1 MKGKNLKSQVGS
13 IDHFSGERFRTVDN
27 IIRKCH
33 MISDMF
39 KPFVETLVHD
49 LTKEGFPIIAIFNP
63 QISGRK
69 VGTTTKVFGSIDN
82 MDDMPNQVL
91 TYEEVK
97 PNGVKTRT
105 STMVY
110 RDKDG
115 VPFCAF
121 TINFD
126 TSYIEQ
132 TVKNLMQFID
142 FEAPKEVSS
151 KERKHF
157 LAKRE
162 DIKNEILKSMIYL
175 GVSPQNTS
183 KKDKRAIVAQLY
195 KGGHFNK
202 RGIVSILSEELSL
215 TRATIYKYVKIAQ
228 ESIDSNKR

>member
-1 MKGKNLKSQVGS
+1 MAGKNMKSQVGS
-13 IDHFSGERFRTVDN
+13 IDHFSGERLRT
-27 IIRKCH
+27 IEGLIRQSN

-39 KPFVETLVHD
+39 APFVETLIHD
-49 LTKEGFPIIAIFNP
+49 LTKEGFPVLAIFNP

-69 VGTTTKVFGSIDN
+69 VGSATKVFGSIDN
-82 MDDMPNQVL
+82 MEDMPSQVL
-91 TYEEVK
+91 TYQEVK

-105 STMVY
+105 SSMVY

-115 VPFCAF
+115 IPFCALS
-121 TINFD
+121 INFD

-132 TVKNLMQFID
+132 TVKNLMHFID

-162 DIKNEILKSMIYL
+162 DIKNEILKAMIYL
-175 GVSPQNTS
+175 GVSPQNIS

-215 TRATIYKYVKIAQ
+215 TRATIYKYVKLAQ
-228 ESIDSNKR
+228 EAIDSKK